1 LVAERSTDARDGIR
15 VGTMIA
21 LASED
26 LADLRRWAICAAV
39 VVLAHG
45 GIAAGMV
52 TWHEDVGGAEPFAA
66 IVIEMAPVP
75 VTSGPPKDIAPGP
88 LRDAS
93 EASPNKPVET
103 LEDKERVEAKL
114 KQKVEEKIATKSPGE
129 PPLGAAPAPN
139 PDVAVPPSPP
149 RAVKQEMAM
158 RQSPSEASTA
168 SAPQVIADRT
178 AEIAAAPTQG
188 QVNPDDAKA
197 VVVWQK
203 QIFAAIKKH
212 LRYPARAER
221 RGQAGTA
228 QVILTIDRQGRLLDS
243 RIVRGSG
250 NAELDEEALAVLK
263 RAEPSF
269 TLPPPAVRGDRLN
282 LNVAVNFL
290 PLEGSVAKR

>member
-1 LVAERSTDARDGIR
+1 LRLR
-15 VGTMIA
+15 VLMA
-21 LASED
+21 AVEPEE
-26 LADLRRWAICAAV
+26 LADLRRWAVCAAV

-52 TWHEDVGGAEPFAA
+52 TWHEDDGGAEPAA
-66 IVIEMAPVP
+66 ALVIEMAPVP
-75 VTSGPPKDIAPGP
+75 VTSRPPKDIALGP
-88 LRDAS
+88 LQDAS
-93 EASPNKPVET
+93 QASPNKPVET
-103 LEDKERVEAKL
+103 LEDKERVEARR
-114 KQKVEEKIATKSPGE
+114 KQKVEEKINTKPPEE
-129 PPLGAAPAPN
+129 PPLEAAPAPN
-139 PDVAVPPSPP
+139 PDVAVEPSPP
-149 RAVKQEMAM
+149 RQVKQEMAM

-178 AEIAAAPTQG
+178 GEVAAAPTQG

-197 VVVWQK
+197 VVIWQK

-221 RGQAGTA
+221 RGHAGRA
-228 QVILTIDRQGRLLDS
+228 QVVLTVDRQGRLLDS

-269 TLPPPAVRGDRLN
+269 TPPPPAVRGDRLE

-290 PLEGSVAKR
+290 RPEGSVAKQ

>member
-1 LVAERSTDARDGIR
+1 
-15 VGTMIA
+15 MIA
-21 LASED
+21 LAPED
-26 LADLRRWAICAAV
+26 LADLRRWAVCAAV
-39 VVLAHG
+39 VVLAYG

-52 TWHEDVGGAEPFAA
+52 TWHEDDGGAEPAAA
-66 IVIEMAPVP
+66 IVIEMALVP
-75 VTSGPPKDIAPGP
+75 VTSRTPKDIAPGP
-88 LRDAS
+88 LQDPS
-93 EASPNKPVET
+93 EASPNRPVET
-103 LEDKERVEAKL
+103 LEDKERVEVKL
-114 KQKVEEKIATKSPGE
+114 KPKVEEKIDTKPPEE
-129 PPLGAAPAPN
+129 PPLEAAPAPN
-139 PDVAVPPSPP
+139 PDVAVAPSPP

-158 RQSPSEASTA
+158 RQSPNEDSTA

-178 AEIAAAPTQG
+178 AEVAAAPAQG

-221 RGQAGTA
+221 RGQAGRA

-269 TLPPPAVRGDRLN
+269 TPPPAVRGDRLD
-282 LNVAVNFL
+282 LNVDVNFL
-290 PLEGSVAKR
+290 RLEGSVAKR

>member
-1 LVAERSTDARDGIR
+1 
-15 VGTMIA
+15 MIA
-21 LASED
+21 LEPED
-26 LADLRRWAICAAV
+26 LADLRRWAVCAAV
-39 VVLAHG
+39 VVLAYG

-52 TWHEDVGGAEPFAA
+52 TWHQDDGGAELGAA

-75 VTSGPPKDIAPGP
+75 LTWRTPEDIAPGP

-93 EASPNKPVET
+93 KASPNKPVET
-103 LEDKERVEAKL
+103 LEDKKKVEAKL
-114 KQKVEEKIATKSPGE
+114 KQKVEVEEKIETKPPEE
-129 PPLGAAPAPN
+129 PPPEAAPAPN
-139 PDVAVPPSPP
+139 PDVAVEPSPP
-149 RAVKQEMAM
+149 QEVKEEMAM
-158 RQSPSEASTA
+158 RQSPRKASTA

-178 AEIAAAPTQG
+178 AEVPAAPTQG

-269 TLPPPAVRGDRLN
+269 TLPPPAVRGDRLD

-290 PLEGSVAKR
+290 RLEGSVAKR

>member
-1 LVAERSTDARDGIR
+1 
-15 VGTMIA
+15 MIA
-21 LASED
+21 LAPED

-39 VVLAHG
+39 VVLAYG

-52 TWHEDVGGAEPFAA
+52 TWHQDDGGAEPGAA

-75 VTSGPPKDIAPGP
+75 LTWRTPEDTAPGP

-93 EASPNKPVET
+93 KASPNKPVET
-103 LEDKERVEAKL
+103 LEDKKKVEAKL
-114 KQKVEEKIATKSPGE
+114 KQKVEVEEKIETKPPEE
-129 PPLGAAPAPN
+129 PPPEAAPAPN
-139 PDVAVPPSPP
+139 PDVAVEPSPP
-149 RAVKQEMAM
+149 QEVKEEMAM
-158 RQSPSEASTA
+158 RQSPRKASTA

-178 AEIAAAPTQG
+178 AEVPAAPTQG

-221 RGQAGTA
+221 RGQGGTA

-269 TLPPPAVRGDRLN
+269 TLPPPAVRGDRLD

-290 PLEGSVAKR
+290 RLEGSVAKR

>member
-1 LVAERSTDARDGIR
+1 
-15 VGTMIA
+15 MIA
-21 LASED
+21 LAPED
-26 LADLRRWAICAAV
+26 LADLRRWAVCAAV
-39 VVLAHG
+39 VVLAHA

-52 TWHEDVGGAEPFAA
+52 TWHEDDGGAEPAAA
-66 IVIEMAPVP
+66 IVIEMALVP
-75 VTSGPPKDIAPGP
+75 VTSRTPKDIAPGP

-114 KQKVEEKIATKSPGE
+114 KQKVEEKIETKPPEE
-129 PPLGAAPAPN
+129 PPPEAAPAPN
-139 PDVAVPPSPP
+139 PDVAVEPSPP
-149 RAVKQEMAM
+149 QAVKQEMAM
-158 RQSPSEASTA
+158 RLSPSEASTA

-178 AEIAAAPTQG
+178 ADVPAAPTQG

-212 LRYPARAER
+212 LRYPARASR

-228 QVILTIDRQGRLLDS
+228 EVILTIDRQGRLLDS

-269 TLPPPAVRGDRLN
+269 TLPPPAVRGDRLG
-282 LNVAVNFL
+282 LNVVVNFL
-290 PLEGSVAKR
+290 RLEDSVAKR

>member
-1 LVAERSTDARDGIR
+1 
-15 VGTMIA
+15 MIA
-21 LASED
+21 LAPED
-26 LADLRRWAICAAV
+26 LADLRRWAVCAAV

-52 TWHEDVGGAEPFAA
+52 TWHEDDGGAEPAA
-66 IVIEMAPVP
+66 ALVIAMAPVP
-75 VTSGPPKDIAPGP
+75 VTSRTPKDIAPGP
-88 LRDAS
+88 PRDPS
-93 EASPNKPVET
+93 VVSSSKPAET
-103 LEDKERVEAKL
+103 LDDKERVEAKL
-114 KQKVEEKIATKSPGE
+114 KQKVEEKIEAKPPEE
-129 PPLGAAPAPN
+129 PPPEAAPAPN
-139 PDVAVPPSPP
+139 PDVAVEPSPP
-149 RAVKQEMAM
+149 QAVKQEMAM

-178 AEIAAAPTQG
+178 GSIAAAPTQG

-221 RGQAGTA
+221 RGQAGRA
-228 QVILTIDRQGRLLDS
+228 EVILTIDRQGRLLDG
-243 RIVRGSG
+243 RIVLGSG

-269 TLPPPAVRGDRLN
+269 TLPPPAVRGDRLD

-290 PLEGSVAKR
+290 RLEGSVAKR

>member
-1 LVAERSTDARDGIR
+1 
-15 VGTMIA
+15 MIA
-21 LASED
+21 LAPED
-26 LADLRRWAICAAV
+26 LADLRRWAVCAAV

-52 TWHEDVGGAEPFAA
+52 TWHEDDGGAEPAAA
-66 IVIEMAPVP
+66 IVIEMAPAP
-75 VTSGPPKDIAPGP
+75 VMSRTPKDIPPGP
-88 LRDAS
+88 LQNAS

-103 LEDKERVEAKL
+103 LEDKEKVEAKL
-114 KQKVEEKIATKSPGE
+114 KQKVEEKIETKPPEE
-129 PPLGAAPAPN
+129 PPPEAAPAPN
-139 PDVAVPPSPP
+139 PDVAVELPAPQE
-149 RAVKQEMAM
+149 VKQEMAM

-168 SAPQVIADRT
+168 SAPLVVADRT
-178 AEIAAAPTQG
+178 AEVAAAPTQG

-197 VVVWQK
+197 VVVWQN
-203 QIFAAIKKH
+203 QIFAALKKH

-243 RIVRGSG
+243 RIIRGSG

-269 TLPPPAVRGDRLN
+269 TLPPPAVRGDRLD

-290 PLEGSVAKR
+290 QPGGSVAKR